1 MNMINMSNQRFFED
15 LKRFIADNGV
25 VGTTAGVI
33 IAVTTKDLILSL
45 VSDII
50 MPLILMLLLSLNL
63 KSVSAFISSKNLGF
77 NFTNF
82 SNLFITWV
90 ITLVITFYFIKG
102 TFQWFLG
109 VSVYKQK
116 DESKKENFV

>member
-1 MNMINMSNQRFFED
+1 MNISKERFLAD

-33 IAVTTKDLILSL
+33 IAVSTKDLITSL

-50 MPLILMLLLSLNL
+50 TPTILMLLLSLNL
-63 KSVSAFISSKNLGF
+63 KSVTSLISSKNVGF
-77 NFTNF
+77 NVTNF

-90 ITLVITFYFIKG
+90 ITLVLTFYFIKG
-102 TFQWFLG
+102 TFEWFLG
-109 VSVYKQK
+109 VSVFKQN
-116 DESKKENFV
+116 DEAKKENFV